1 MGNNLSS
8 MSAASVFGS
17 YAGPVVIVK
26 FAGRDEY
33 ASFPARSVS
42 FLAEDPATMEIIDA
56 ETGELLF
63 YR

>member
-1 MGNNLSS
+1 MKNNLGS
-8 MSAASVFGS
+8 MFAASVLGS
-17 YAGPVVIVK
+17 YNGPVVLVK

-33 ASFPARSVS
+33 ASFPARSAS